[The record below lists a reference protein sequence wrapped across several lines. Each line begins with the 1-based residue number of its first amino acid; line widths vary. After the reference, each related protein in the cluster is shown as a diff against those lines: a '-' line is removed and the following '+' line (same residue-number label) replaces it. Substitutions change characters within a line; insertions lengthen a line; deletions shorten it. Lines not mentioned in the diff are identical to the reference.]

1 MSNTFNSLVDAVT
14 ASGKRFSEIS
24 KDSIFAFLDKQG
36 ESRNTWESTYQKLS
50 DVFNTKKKTN
60 SSSGFGG
67 SSLKEDRT
75 HKSSVVD
82 YTDNSHNDVKV
93 RQPRKSIFGE
103 IKKVAG

>member
-1 MSNTFNSLVDAVT
+1 MFNPNM
-14 ASGKRFSEIS
+14 K
-24 KDSIFAFLDKQG
+24 
-36 ESRNTWESTYQKLS
+36 
-50 DVFNTKKKTN
+50 

-67 SSLKEDRT
+67 SSLKEDRS

-93 RQPRKSIFGE
+93 RQPRKSIFSE

>member
-1 MSNTFNSLVDAVT
+1 VEAVQ
-14 ASGKRFSEIS
+14 ASGKKFSEIS
-24 KDSIFAFLDKQG
+24 KDSILSFLERQG
-36 ESRNTWESTYQKLS
+36 EPRNTWESTYQKLG
-50 DVFNTKKKTN
+50 DMFNPNKK

-67 SSLKEDRT
+67 SPKEDRS

-93 RQPRKSIFGE
+93 RQPRKSIFSE

>member
-1 MSNTFNSLVDAVT
+1 MSNTFNSLVEAVQ
-14 ASGKRFSEIS
+14 ASGKKFSEIS
-24 KDSIFAFLDKQG
+24 KESVLAFLERQG
-36 ESRNTWESTYQKLS
+36 EPRNSWESTYQKLGE
-50 DVFNTKKKTN
+50 VFNPKKKN
-60 SSSGFGG
+60 MSSSGFGG
-67 SSLKEDRT
+67 STPKEDRT

>member
-24 KDSIFAFLDKQG
+24 KDSIFAFLEKQG
-36 ESRNTWESTYQKLS
+36 EPRKSWEATYQKLGE
-50 DVFNTKKKTN
+50 VFNPKKKSTN
-60 SSSGFGG
+60 LGSSGG
-67 SSLKEDRT
+67 SGSVKLTE
-75 HKSSVVD
+75 SVVVD

-93 RQPRKSIFGE
+93 RQPSKSIFSE